1 MGKVKKIVSNQSR
14 ERLMKVDRTQNM
26 SYIDT
31 TLNSVIKC
39 VKENNGDLDSVY
51 FDHSIDFYSGSC
63 VLFFTFSSP
72 ETDEEWQQ
80 RLKEMDKAEAREK
93 ATKIKEAADKK
104 LAKKMKEERER
115 AEYERLKAKFEK
127 PKS

>member
-63 VLFFTFSSP
+63 VLFFTLSSP

-115 AEYERLKAKFEK
+115 AEYERLKAKFG
-127 PKS
+127 

>member
-1 MGKVKKIVSNQSR
+1 VGKVKKIVSNQSR

-115 AEYERLKAKFEK
+115 AEYERLKAKFG
-127 PKS
+127 

>member
-1 MGKVKKIVSNQSR
+1 MSNTKSTGLDQSR
-14 ERLMKVDRTQNM
+14 ERRMSVDRTKDM
-26 SYIDT
+26 LSGDT
-31 TLNSVIKC
+31 TINDVIKY

-51 FDHSIDFYSGSC
+51 FDITDSHTWRGPTM
-63 VLFFTFSSP
+63 FFTFTSP
-72 ETDEEWQQ
+72 ETDEEWAQ
-80 RLKEMDKAEAREK
+80 RLKEMDEAEAREK
-93 ATKIKEAADKK
+93 ARKVKEAADKK

>member
-115 AEYERLKAKFEK
+115 AEYERLKAKFG
-127 PKS
+127 